1 MRFANNPEPKKY
13 KGVAFI
19 ICQHFFL
26 KKSGVFEHA
35 KTPSPGRFPEGKA
48 GFPGRHP
55 GSLFLGFSV
64 SSIKWDLSQDI
75 SQSDPEKPKSWS
87 QKAPK

>member
-35 KTPSPGRFPEGKA
+35 KTPSPGRFPEGKV

-55 GSLFLGFSV
+55 GSIFFIWGLFATPLSYNHTFLVLFLW
-64 SSIKWDLSQDI
+64 KT
-75 SQSDPEKPKSWS
+75 
-87 QKAPK
+87 AHM